1 MTETLTSPVRG
12 VQGTTQV
19 AGVEVDAELVAG
31 ASALVP
37 LIREHAEQTSE
48 ARRVV
53 PEVMRALEEA
63 ELFKLFV
70 PKRYGGHGANM
81 ATGVQ
86 TIAEVARGDG
96 STAWAVAL
104 LNVCTW
110 FATTFSQDAQD
121 EVFGQNPAS
130 KVCGIFTPG
139 SKSERIEG
147 GYLISGRW
155 PYSSGSF
162 AADWATLGIA
172 LDVPEGE
179 DPRAL
184 ALVPAEAWTI
194 DPTWYVAGMKGSGSD
209 TIVVE
214 DHFVPD
220 HRVQRFLDM
229 REANYLT
236 PHLDEQNSYMAFIPV
251 AALILVAPQL
261 GLARHALERTRNSLP
276 DKPVAYSV
284 YRAAKK
290 SPTHQ
295 LGVATAA
302 TKFHQAELLMQQ
314 ACRDIDANAVARQLP
329 TMEIRGRIRNDTG
342 VIAEL
347 VKDGIDSL
355 MTANGAGS
363 FADAN
368 VLSRIWRDAEIAGRH
383 AYVSP
388 EVGKEVY
395 GKLLLGDD
403 DLTMDL

>member
-19 AGVEVDAELVAG
+19 AGVEVDAALVAG
-31 ASALVP
+31 ASAVVP

-130 KVCGIFTPG
+130 KVCGIFTPA
-139 SKSERIEG
+139 SKSERVEG

-220 HRVQRFLDM
+220 HRVQRFVDM